1 MVREDSAAFPWS
13 VIDSPVLGARTSG
26 EIAWADP
33 MLSAHRWPY
42 IALRGRQPG
51 KAVLI
56 TAAVHGGE
64 YVGTLAALELARS
77 LDPEGLR
84 GSILL
89 LPIINPSSFW
99 ERTAFVT
106 PEDGLNQNRGFPGRA
121 TGSYT
126 ERVAHCLTRD
136 MSSARLMLL
145 LTSMAA
151 TFPRRWLAMLA
162 AIATGSMSTTS

>member
-106 PEDGLNQNRGFPGRA
+106 PGGRPQ
-121 TGSYT
+121 S
-126 ERVAHCLTRD
+126 EPR
-136 MSSARLMLL
+136 
-145 LTSMAA
+145 
-151 TFPRRWLAMLA
+151 FPRSGDGELH
-162 AIATGSMSTTS
+162 